1 MDSTLNHAELHLES
15 AELSLL
21 NLTNNSLG
29 VLPDSFCE
37 LTNLVQLGTEGKPA
51 WCDVKG
57 G

>member
-37 LTNLVQLGTEGKPA
+37 LTNLVQLVTEGKPA
-51 WCDVKG
+51 WCGVQAG
-57 G
+57 